1 MKPYDIIHTSDNQGP
16 LQRLSV
22 QFGAMVRRWC
32 HEVRDSG
39 RTDESALRQLY
50 RCGTSV
56 GANIREAQ
64 FAESTK
70 DFLHK
75 LKIAE
80 KELGEFYY
88 WFGILHK
95 HPPLAV
101 TSCTVELEDLALQVR
116 KMLRA
121 AIKTTKEK
129 LRT

>member
-1 MKPYDIIHTSDNQGP
+1 M
-16 LQRLSV
+16 SV
-22 QFGAMVRRWC
+22 TFGALVRRWC
-32 HEVRDSG
+32 HEVPDPK

-70 DFLHK
+70 DFHHK

-88 WFGILHK
+88 WLGILHK
-95 HPPLAV
+95 QPPLAV
-101 TSCTVELEDLALQVR
+101 TSSTIELEGAALQVR
-116 KMLRA
+116 KMMRA

-129 LRT
+129 LRKSAPQ